1 MDSGMEE
8 ESPAPY
14 SLALHVHWARCD
26 RHVVLMDVRCNRDV
40 ALQSAESLASWVG
53 GWPALAGGHRDRPP
67 SVLASLLEQG
77 LRVTDRRAGHPATPQ
92 RSEEPARALL
102 EFDFD
107 ERPLLAVIER
117 VRSRRVGREMR
128 GGPVDWERARSLV
141 RVFVHLP
148 PLFYGTRGRPK
159 IKTQSGELLEYA
171 CLEAWLACWRR
182 QDSSGPRNLWQTVA
196 QAAGIMDQNKQ
207 ATRHGTLER
216 RSARNARVAAWIA
229 LASLYVTPAAWA
241 EGSVMQ
247 FNLPS
252 EPLPQAILD
261 FYRQSGVQAIYA
273 ATPQVLKLRTRA
285 VSGRLESSVA
295 LARMLQGT
303 GLTFTFDSPH
313 SVIIRPA
320 PARRAQASPPL
331 PVVVAALPHQHPLTD
346 KIAVRLRPVEVT
358 GSLIRG
364 VRSALAPLVYI
375 RHAQLEQAAY
385 PNVEQALYA
394 LPLVSLNGPREDL
407 GIDNNDQYGAG
418 INLRGLGVGA
428 TLVLVNGRRQP
439 FGGFTGDFVDVSTI
453 PWSAV
458 RRIEVL
464 PEGASALYGADA
476 VAGVVNIIMRDN
488 FTGAQS
494 EARYGSAPDGRAEW
508 MFAQLLGTRWRS
520 GHAMFD
526 YQYSD
531 ATPLAAAARP
541 YAANADKTPYGGGN
555 YDSYYTNPGNILDP
569 STLLPTY
576 GIPAAHNGALTA
588 AGLST
593 SINLQ
598 NLFTGL
604 DIFPD
609 RMAHEF
615 YGSVSQRIGTLV
627 DLFAQGRYAVRNT
640 ARGGLPDSQVLQVP
654 PSNPFYVNPYPGVP
668 FTLVAYNFMPLLGPT
683 RFASNSRLYMGTA
696 GATIRLGAHWQMTVS
711 ESGGKQSLVNNEYG
725 VANPA
730 ALAAALAD
738 PNPATAFDPFTAN
751 AAVNAG
757 IVPAISQNYTLHSIS
772 GIESTDLVANGPL
785 LRLPAGEAKLAV
797 GFERRTETLNVEVP
811 DITGPLNA
819 VHTQHD
825 SRQVVSAFSELHVPL
840 LGSGRDR
847 RATPRLTLDVAAR
860 YDHYSDFGG
869 TFNPTGRL
877 QWTATQWLKLRASW
891 GRSYRAPKLD
901 DLYDTAQNI
910 SGMVVLPDPQS
921 PGGRS
926 LVLGEQGSNPNLRQE
941 TAQTWT
947 AGLDVSPWRGARVSL
962 TYYDIAYWNRIEQP
976 AADDPFG
983 ILQHAAEWAA
993 VINRNPTT
1001 AQIDAICNS
1010 AQFIGPVATC
1020 LASHPA
1026 AIIDLRLANLATTHT
1041 RGFDIDAREHL
1052 LTRWGHLALGLRGTD
1067 VLSFTQAVT
1076 PTSPAVSIL
1085 DTAGNPLSLRLR
1097 GILSWSRHG
1106 GGEPGWSS
1114 ALIVNYTGAYR
1125 NPASSIVPEVSAWTT
1140 LDVYLRYR
1148 LDPGRFGQTTVSLN
1162 AVNALNHDPPFVD
1175 NQFGYDIYNVQALG
1189 RVVSMQI
1196 NQRW

>member
-1 MDSGMEE
+1 
-8 ESPAPY
+8 
-14 SLALHVHWARCD
+14 
-26 RHVVLMDVRCNRDV
+26 
-40 ALQSAESLASWVG
+40 
-53 GWPALAGGHRDRPP
+53 
-67 SVLASLLEQG
+67 
-77 LRVTDRRAGHPATPQ
+77 
-92 RSEEPARALL
+92 
-102 EFDFD
+102 
-107 ERPLLAVIER
+107 
-117 VRSRRVGREMR
+117 
-128 GGPVDWERARSLV
+128 
-141 RVFVHLP
+141 
-148 PLFYGTRGRPK
+148 
-159 IKTQSGELLEYA
+159 
-171 CLEAWLACWRR
+171 
-182 QDSSGPRNLWQTVA
+182 
-196 QAAGIMDQNKQ
+196 MDQNEQ

-216 RSARNARVAAWIA
+216 RSARNAHPAAWIA
-229 LASLYVTPAAWA
+229 LAALCVTPAAWA
-241 EGSVMQ
+241 NGPVRQ
-247 FNLPS
+247 FNLPP
-252 EPLPQAILD
+252 EALPQAILD
-261 FYRQSGVQAIYA
+261 FYRQSGVRAIYA
-273 ATPQVLKLRTRA
+273 ATPQVIKLTTRA

-295 LARMLQGT
+295 LARMLEGT

-320 PARRAQASPPL
+320 PTPSAQAPPPL
-331 PVVVAALPHQHPLTD
+331 PVVAAALPDQHPLTD
-346 KIAVRLRPVEVT
+346 KTPVRLRPVEVT
-358 GSLIRG
+358 GSLIRE
-364 VRSALAPLVYI
+364 VRSAIAPLVYI
-375 RHAQLEQAAY
+375 RHAQLEEAAY

-394 LPLVSLNGPREDL
+394 LPMVSLNGPREDL
-407 GIDNNDQYGAG
+407 GIDNNDEYGAG

-439 FGGFTGDFVDVSTI
+439 YGGLTGDFVDVSTI

-464 PEGASALYGADA
+464 PDGASALYGADA

-494 EARYGSAPDGRAEW
+494 EARYGGAPDGRAEW

-555 YDSYYTNPGNILDP
+555 YDTYYTNPGNILDP

-576 GIPAAHNGALTA
+576 GIPAAHSGALTA
-588 AGLST
+588 AALGP

-598 NLFTGL
+598 NPFTAF

-615 YGSVSQRIGTLV
+615 YGSVSQHFGTLV
-627 DLFAQGRYAVRNT
+627 DLFAQGRYTERNT
-640 ARGGLPDSQVLQVP
+640 TRGSLPDSQVLQVP
-654 PSNPFYVNPYPGVP
+654 PSNPFYINPYPGVP
-668 FTLVAYNFMPLLGPT
+668 FTLVAYNFLPLLGPT
-683 RFASNSRLYMGTA
+683 RLASHSTVYMATA

-711 ESGGKQSLVNNEYG
+711 ESGGKQSLSNNEYG
-725 VANPA
+725 IANPA
-730 ALAAALAD
+730 ALATLLAD
-738 PNPATAFDPFTAN
+738 PNPATAFDPFAAN

-757 IVPAISQNYTLHSIS
+757 TVPAISQDYTLHSIS
-772 GIESTDLVANGPL
+772 AIESTDVVANGPV

-797 GFERRTETLNVEVP
+797 GFDRRTETLNFEVP
-811 DITGPLNA
+811 ESTAPATGT
-819 VHTQHD
+819 HTQHD

-840 LGSGRDR
+840 VGNGSNRH
-847 RATPRLTLDVAAR
+847 ATPRLTLDAAAR

-891 GRSYRAPKLD
+891 GRSYRAPKLN
-901 DLYDTAQNI
+901 DLYDTSQNV

-921 PGGRS
+921 PSGRS
-926 LVLGEQGSNPNLRQE
+926 LVLGEQGSNPNLHQE

-947 AGLDVSPWRGARVSL
+947 AGLDVSPWHGAQVSL
-962 TYYDIAYWNRIEQP
+962 TYYDIDYWNRIEQP

-983 ILQHAAEWAA
+983 ILQHAVEWAA

-1001 AQIDAICNS
+1001 AQVDAICNS
-1010 AQFIGPVATC
+1010 TQFVGPVATC

-1026 AIIDLRLANLATTHT
+1026 AIVDLRLANLATTHT
-1041 RGFDIDAREHL
+1041 HGIDIDAREHL
-1052 LTRWGHLALGLRGTD
+1052 LTRFGHVAFGLRGTD

-1076 PTSPAVSIL
+1076 PSSPLVSIL

-1097 GILSWSRHG
+1097 GTLSWSRHG
-1106 GGEPGWSS
+1106 SGAAGWSG

-1125 NPASSIVPEVSAWTT
+1125 NPGSSLVPVVSAWTT

-1148 LDPGRFGQTTVSLN
+1148 LDPGRLGQTTVSLN

-1175 NQFGYDIYNVQALG
+1175 SQFGYDIYNVQALG
-1189 RVVSMQI
+1189 RVISMQL